1 MTVSWQCAFYA
12 CLIYPELLM
21 IMIMTMFWN
30 IMITIMIDHGRL
42 HDLWGCIYAWEVV
55 GSVNLR

>member
-12 CLIYPELLM
+12 CLVYPELLM

-30 IMITIMIDHGRL
+30 IMITIMID
-42 HDLWGCIYAWEVV
+42 LWGCIYAWEVV